1 MYSGMHVVAMGSK
14 GVAMT
19 GGFLVI
25 ILALLIVGLFTYRQA
40 RRRDEQDDAGRA
52 GRDE

>member
-1 MYSGMHVVAMGSK
+1 MYSATHVVAMGSK

-25 ILALLIVGLFTYRQA
+25 ILALLIVGLFTYKRARQ
-40 RRRDEQDDAGRA
+40 RDDQGDVGGA

>member
-1 MYSGMHVVAMGSK
+1 MHSGMHVVAMGSK

-25 ILALLIVGLFTYRQA
+25 ILALLVVGLITYRQA
-40 RRRDEQDDAGRA
+40 RRRDDQDDPAGA